1 MRHYKYL
8 LLLGLLATAACN
20 EKSEEK
26 TEATE
31 VQKPAVKV
39 DVPVFSADSAY
50 QWVAAQV
57 AFGPRNPG
65 SKAHGQCADY
75 LLAELRRF
83 TPEVMEQNANIKTH
97 DGKSFRLRNIIASFN
112 PTAEKRIL
120 LAAHWDTRPR
130 ADQDNQR
137 QNEPID
143 GANDGGSGVGVLLEI
158 ARQLAAQP
166 TKVGVDIVLFDL
178 EDYGHPDS
186 ADSYCLGSQYWAANR
201 HKAGYKAHY
210 GILLDM
216 VGAKDAKFYMEGYSM
231 YYAPHIVRKV
241 WNHAYDL
248 GFREHFTFQQS
259 GPITD
264 DHVYVNRIAGI
275 PMIDIIQHDPS
286 TGTGFGAYWHTHND
300 VMSVI
305 DKQTLRAVGQTV
317 LHTLYHE

>member
-1 MRHYKYL
+1 MRNFRYL
-8 LLLGLLATAACN
+8 LLLSLLALWACDQ
-20 EKSEEK
+20 KSEETDAP
-26 TEATE
+26 TETDAA
-31 VQKPAVKV
+31 AVKV
-39 DVPVFSADSAY
+39 DVPDFSADSAY

-57 AFGPRNPG
+57 AFGPRSPG
-65 SKAHGQCADY
+65 SKAHSQCADY

-83 TPEVMEQNANIKTH
+83 TPEVMEQNATIKTH
-97 DGKSFRLRNIIASFN
+97 DGKSFKLRNLIASFN
-112 PTAEKRIL
+112 PDAQKRIL

-130 ADQDNQR
+130 ADQDNER

-186 ADSYCLGSQYWAANR
+186 ADSYCLGSQYWAANP
-201 HKAGYKAHY
+201 HKPAYKANY

-231 YYAPHIVRKV
+231 YFAPHVVRKV

-248 GFREHFTFQQS
+248 GFRQHFTFQQS
-259 GPITD
+259 NPITD
-264 DHVYVNRIAGI
+264 DHLYVNQIAGL

-286 TGTGFGAYWHTHND
+286 TGTGFGAYWHTHDD
-300 VMSVI
+300 VMNVI
-305 DKQTLRAVGQTV
+305 DKNTLKAVGQTV